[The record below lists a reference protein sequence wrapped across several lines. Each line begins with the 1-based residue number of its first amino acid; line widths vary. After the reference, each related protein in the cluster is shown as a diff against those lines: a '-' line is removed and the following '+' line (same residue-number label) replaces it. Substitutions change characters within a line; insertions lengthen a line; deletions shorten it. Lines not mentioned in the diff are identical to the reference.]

1 MQATFSKLSFLII
14 GLALF
19 ALPEMAFAAEASSK
33 GPMDFDPK
41 TAAWTV
47 GVFLTAFLIL
57 RKFAWGPIVHA
68 MEEREHKIKES
79 LEAADRMQAKME
91 ATQAENEEIL
101 REARR
106 QASEIVAEGK
116 RDAQAVAE
124 QVKATAA
131 KDAEAMTD
139 KALTEISRAKDI
151 AIDEVHK
158 LSVDLSLTISE
169 RLIGRSLEG
178 SDHQRIA
185 QEAIEQ
191 YQKIEQ

>member
-1 MQATFSKLSFLII
+1 MRKLSSKLSFLIV
-14 GLALF
+14 GVALILF
-19 ALPEMAFAAEASSK
+19 PAVSYAADTSGK
-33 GPMDFDPK
+33 GPMDFDFK
-41 TAAWTV
+41 TAGWTV
-47 GVFLTAFLIL
+47 GIFLTALLIL
-57 RKFAWGPIVHA
+57 KKAAWGPIVKA

-79 LEAADRMQAKME
+79 LEAADRMQAQME
-91 ATQAENEEIL
+91 QTKAENEEIL

-106 QASEIVAEGK
+106 EASEIVAEGK

-131 KDAEAMTD
+131 KDAQAMRD
-139 KALTEISRAKDI
+139 KALAEISRAKDV

-169 RLIGRSLEG
+169 RLIGRSLDG

-191 YQKIEQ
+191 YQKID

>member
-1 MQATFSKLSFLII
+1 MRVSFSKLSFLIV
-14 GLALF
+14 GVALF
-19 ALPEMAFAAEASSK
+19 FFPVVSYAAETSGK
-33 GPMDFDPK
+33 GPMDFDAK

-47 GVFLTAFLIL
+47 GIFLTALFIL
-57 RKFAWGPIVHA
+57 KKYAWGPIVTA
-68 MEEREHKIKES
+68 MEEREQKIKES

-91 ATQAENEEIL
+91 QTQAENEEIL

-124 QVKATAA
+124 QVKASAA
-131 KDAEAMTD
+131 KEAEAMTD
-139 KALTEISRAKDI
+139 KALTEISRAKDV

-169 RLIGRSLEG
+169 HLIGRSLEG
-178 SDHQRIA
+178 SDHQRIT

>member
-1 MQATFSKLSFLII
+1 MQKLTSKLSFLIV
-14 GLALF
+14 GVALIF
-19 ALPEMAFAAEASSK
+19 YPAVTFAADTSGK
-33 GPMDFDPK
+33 GPMDFDFK
-41 TAAWTV
+41 TAGWTV
-47 GVFLTAFLIL
+47 GIFLTALLIL
-57 RKFAWGPIVHA
+57 KKAAWGPIVQA

-79 LEAADRMQAKME
+79 LEAADRMQAEMAK
-91 ATQAENEEIL
+91 TNAENEEIL

-106 QASEIVAEGK
+106 EASEIVAEGK

-124 QVKATAA
+124 QVKASAA
-131 KDAEAMTD
+131 KEAEAMTD
-139 KALTEISRAKDI
+139 KALTELSRAEDT

-191 YQKIEQ
+191 YQKID